1 MSCISGNHV
10 TDQIGKHICEYTDED
25 KKRYGAK
32 YDADILVDDGVWI
45 GANVTVLSGA
55 HIAEGCV
62 IAAGAVVTV
71 PGTGAFPDAGHLGPA
86 VRAELA
92 DADDLFHGGLTPA
105 PFLSRWL

>member
-62 IAAGAVVTV
+62 IAAGAVVTGDTIPYGIYGGV
-71 PGTGAFPDAGHLGPA
+71 PAKLIRMRFTEEQLNKHKIMISC
-86 VRAELA
+86 RKKQEEN
-92 DADDLFHGGLTPA
+92 
-105 PFLSRWL
+105 